1 VDPDRDPLGSPED
14 ALRAIGYRTV
24 DLLVDSCPTRI
35 SQGVETTRGV
45 RRPSTSTAY
54 EHATAGMQGG
64 WGDTG
69 MFDAETVQR
78 LPRFRALDA
87 AALEVVV
94 KLARER
100 VARI

>member
-1 VDPDRDPLGSPED
+1 
-14 ALRAIGYRTV
+14 
-24 DLLVDSCPTRI
+24 
-35 SQGVETTRGV
+35 
-45 RRPSTSTAY
+45 
-54 EHATAGMQGG
+54 MQGG

-69 MFDAETVQR
+69 MFDAETVRR